1 MGFRI
6 TTNMMMNTYRYNL
19 MNSTNTLS
27 DSIDKVQTKR
37 NFNSYAEDPA
47 AASQAFR
54 LRRQWCQTSSQLDNT
69 DATYSKFHTAW
80 TNLAGIITDLSDAN
94 GRVSAIR
101 GNSDTS
107 GESRKA
113 LAQVLRETADS
124 VVQSMNQKVG
134 EQFIF
139 AGNDG
144 LNVPFTWNDDHTKLY
159 YRGVNVNAGGVQ
171 KPDVATNPP
180 PTWTTSA
187 EVPGTYL
194 PEDMPSS
201 STNTDEQAWIDYYKD
216 QADVKKLEAM
226 NKEELPLD
234 MGMGLKEVQ
243 LADGSYKLINGS
255 AFDSAL
261 RGISFLNYGVD
272 EKTGD
277 PNSLPLVMRELADV
291 FETWGENGQRYLPE
305 AYRDKSYKEIQAI
318 LEDKDSPEAKEI
330 IEYHDAMQA
339 KAYRLMDKLNA
350 AQEHTTEKYVELDAK
365 SSFLQSNSSR
375 LSTEVTNLN
384 EQVLNVEQIN
394 LADAITQLS
403 WDHMCYN
410 AALKIGTQLLS
421 QSLIDYMN

>member
-107 GESRKA
+107 GESRSA

-124 VVQSMNQKVG
+124 VVESMNQKVG

-144 LNVPFTWNDDHTKLY
+144 LNVPFTWNEDHTKLY

-171 KPDVATNPP
+171 KP
-180 PTWTTSA
+180 TTTAPAWASNA
-187 EVPGTYL
+187 LESGTYL
-194 PEDMPSS
+194 PQGMPSS
-201 STNTDEQAWIDYYKD
+201 SADPDEQEWIDYYRD
-216 QADVKKLEAM
+216 QADVKKLEIM

-234 MGMGLKEVQ
+234 MGMGLKEINGV
-243 LADGSYKLINGS
+243 LVNGS

-272 EKTGD
+272 DKTGD

-291 FETWGENGQRYLPE
+291 F
-305 AYRDKSYKEIQAI
+305 QAWD
-318 LEDKDSPEAKEI
+318 EDIDPQGYNPDLAGPSAQGLTKDEL
-330 IEYHDAMQA
+330 QA

-365 SSFLQSNSSR
+365 SSFLKSNSSR

-384 EQVLNVEQIN
+384 EQVLNVEQID

-403 WDHMCYN
+403 WDQMCYN

>member
-6 TTNMMMNTYRYNL
+6 TTNMLMNTYRYNL

-27 DSIDKVQTKR
+27 DSVDKVQTKR

-47 AASQAFR
+47 SASQAFR
-54 LRRQWCQTSSQLDNT
+54 LRRQWCQTNSQLDNT

-80 TNLAGIITDLSDAN
+80 TNLGGIINDLSDAN

-101 GNSDTS
+101 GTTGTA
-107 GESRKA
+107 GESRSA
-113 LAQVLRETADS
+113 LALVLRETADS
-124 VVQSMNQKVG
+124 VVESMNQKVG

-144 LNVPFTWNDDHTKLY
+144 LNVPFTWNEDHTKLY

-171 KPDVATNPP
+171 KPTTPE
-180 PTWTTSA
+180 PTTWGKIDPA
-187 EVPGTYL
+187 TYL
-194 PEDMPSS
+194 PEKMPSS
-201 STNTDEQAWIDYYKD
+201 SPHQYEQEWIDYYKD
-216 QADVKKLEAM
+216 QADVKKLEVM

-234 MGMGLKEVQ
+234 MGMGLKEIQ

-272 EKTGD
+272 ENGD

-291 FETWGENGQRYLPE
+291 F
-305 AYRDKSYKEIQAI
+305 QAWD
-318 LEDKDSPEAKEI
+318 EDTDPQGYNPALAGPSAKGLCASELEAK
-330 IEYHDAMQA
+330 AN
-339 KAYRLMDKLNA
+339 RLLDKLNA

-365 SSFLQSNSSR
+365 AAFLKSNSSR

-384 EQVLNVEQIN
+384 EQVLDVEQID
-394 LADAITQLS
+394 LADAITEMS
-403 WDHMCYN
+403 WNYMCYN

>member
-27 DSIDKVQTKR
+27 DSVDKVQTKR

-80 TNLAGIITDLSDAN
+80 TNLGGIIKDLSDAN

-171 KPDVATNPP
+171 KP
-180 PTWTTSA
+180 TTTA
-187 EVPGTYL
+187 PAWAANDLDPRTYL
-194 PEDMPSS
+194 PKDMPSS
-201 STNTDEQAWIDYYKD
+201 DPDPDVQAWIDYYKD

-234 MGMGLKEVQ
+234 MGMGLKEINGV
-243 LADGSYKLINGS
+243 LVNGS

-291 FETWGENGQRYLPE
+291 F
-305 AYRDKSYKEIQAI
+305 QAWD
-318 LEDKDSPEAKEI
+318 EDIDPQGYNPALAGPSAQGLSASEL
-330 IEYHDAMQA
+330 QA

-365 SSFLQSNSSR
+365 SSFLTSNSSR

-403 WDHMCYN
+403 WDQMCYN